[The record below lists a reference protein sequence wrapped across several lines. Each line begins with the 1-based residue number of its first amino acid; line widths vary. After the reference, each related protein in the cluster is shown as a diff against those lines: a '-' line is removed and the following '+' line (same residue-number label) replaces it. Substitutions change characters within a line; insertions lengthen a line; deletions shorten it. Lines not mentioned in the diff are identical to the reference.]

1 MATKSKSKTNQI
13 LHIYTRVST
22 VSQADRGTSLQ
33 TQLELGKKKAKQL
46 GFGYKQ
52 WDEGGKS
59 SHHDEITKRPVL
71 NDLMLK
77 IREGEIK
84 HLFVYDQSRISRND
98 NVATTV
104 RYECQKQNV
113 TLYTKDGQFDLS
125 NPQEKFLKQV
135 LDGIAEFENAIR
147 AERTRLGKINRVK
160 EGFWHG
166 GPPPFGYKLVEK
178 KLVVDKKEAS
188 WVRRIYQESAKGL
201 STLDLKK
208 LLDAKGVLPRRRAG
222 SWSIGSIQSLIKNT
236 HNKGVYEYADK
247 KSGRRYE
254 IQCPAIVDETTWQA
268 VQKLKTRVTS
278 RVSQQ
283 NRTKQFYLLRDLMV
297 CGHCGTAM
305 SGRKKAS
312 NYEQHY
318 YCPSK
323 ERDWVKNGGTET
335 PWKRDEGCGMSRA
348 LNIPATDKLVW
359 EAVLS
364 IHKESS
370 LLREEVKWKILKEE
384 GAPLAQTD
392 VDTKEIERNITK
404 VKKQLVAAKEA
415 QAKMVLNFHSGE
427 IRADVYE
434 VALDGS
440 KRAMDDLE
448 VKLAN
453 LELQKR
459 GHEKDAKWVGWLKIF
474 GKQMDAKNAFNEEE
488 RKVYLEGL
496 LREIKV
502 KYLEKKNLH
511 ELTLQFNL
519 PIVDDG
525 VTWNDPTNK
534 RKGYTLK
541 CGKKQTKVQLSGVER
556 RGRKRLPKN
565 TPERNQLVTV
575 E

>member
-1 MATKSKSKTNQI
+1 MATKSKSKTDQI

-22 VSQADRGTSLQ
+22 VSQADKGSSLQ

-46 GFGYKQ
+46 GFGYKH

-59 SHHDEITKRPVL
+59 SHHEEIAERPIL
-71 NDLMLK
+71 ADLLLK
-77 IREGEIK
+77 IREGEVK
-84 HLFVYDQSRISRND
+84 HLFVYDQSRISRID
-98 NVATTV
+98 IVATTV

-113 TLYTKDGQFDLS
+113 TLYTKDGHFDLS

-135 LDGIAEFENAIR
+135 LDGIAEFENAVR
-147 AERTRLGKINRVK
+147 ADRTRLGKINRVK
-160 EGFWHG
+160 GGFWHG
-166 GPPPFGYKLVEK
+166 GPPPFGYKLVDK
-178 KLVVDKKEAS
+178 KLVLEKKEAT
-188 WVRRIYQESAKGL
+188 WVKRIYQESAKGL

-208 LLDAKGVLPRRRAG
+208 LLDSKGVLPRRRAG
-222 SWSIGSIQSLIKNT
+222 SWSIGSLRALIRNT
-236 HNKGVYEYADK
+236 HYKGVYEYFDK

-254 IQCPAIVDETTWQA
+254 VQCPAIVDETTWKA
-268 VQKLKTRVTS
+268 VQELKTRVTS

-283 NRTKQFYLLRDLMV
+283 NRTKQFYLLRNLMV
-297 CGHCGTAM
+297 CGHCGTLM

-312 NYEQHY
+312 NFEQHY

-323 ERDWVKNGGTET
+323 ERDWAKIGGTET
-335 PWKRDEGCGMSRA
+335 PWKRGEGCGMSRA

-359 EAVLS
+359 ESVLD
-364 IHKESS
+364 IHKKSS
-370 LLREEVKWKILKEE
+370 TLKEEVKWKILKEA

-392 VDTKEIERNITK
+392 VDTKEIERNIVK

-415 QAKMVLNFHSGE
+415 QAKMILNFHSGE

-434 VALDGS
+434 VAIRGS
-440 KRAMDDLE
+440 RESLDDLE

-474 GKQMDAKNAFNEEE
+474 GKQIEAKNAYNDEE
-488 RKVYLEGL
+488 RKAYLGGL

-502 KYLEKKNLH
+502 KYLESKNLH

-525 VTWNDPTNK
+525 VNWNDPNDK
-534 RKGYTLK
+534 KKGYTLRR
-541 CGKKQTKVQLSGVER
+541 GKKQTKVQLLGVER
-556 RGRKRLPKN
+556 RGRKALPKN
-565 TPERNQLVTV
+565 TPERNDSVTV

>member
-1 MATKSKSKTNQI
+1 MATKTKTDQI

-22 VSQADRGTSLQ
+22 VTQADHGTSLQ
-33 TQLELGKKKAKQL
+33 TQLDLGKRKARQL
-46 GFGYKQ
+46 GMGYKH

-59 SHHDEITKRPVL
+59 SNHEEIADRPVL
-71 NDLMLK
+71 AELVMR
-77 IREGEIK
+77 IREGEVK
-84 HLFVYDQSRISRND
+84 HLYVYDQSRISRTD
-98 NVATTV
+98 IIATTV
-104 RYECQKQNV
+104 RYECQKHNV
-113 TLYTKDGQFDLS
+113 TLYTKDGNFDLS
-125 NPQEKFLKQV
+125 NPQEMLLKKM
-135 LDGIAEFENAIR
+135 LDGIAEFDNAVR

-160 EGFWHG
+160 GGFWHG

-178 KLVVDKKEAS
+178 KLVVEKKEAA
-188 WVRRIYQESAKGL
+188 WVKRIFVDSAKGL

-208 LLDAKGVLPRRRAG
+208 LLDAKGVLPRRKAG
-222 SWSIGSIQSLIKNT
+222 SWSIGSIQALIKNT
-236 HNKGVYEYADK
+236 HYKGSYEYFDK
-247 KSGRRYE
+247 KSGLQYE
-254 IQCPAIVDETTWQA
+254 VQCPAIVDETTWQA

-283 NRTKQFYLLRDLMV
+283 NRTKQFYLLRNLMV
-297 CGHCGTAM
+297 CGHCGTPM
-305 SGRKKAS
+305 SGRKKSS

-323 ERDWVKNGGTET
+323 EREWVNNGGSDT
-335 PWKRDEGCGMSRA
+335 PWKRGEGCGMSRS

-359 EAVLS
+359 DAVLN

-370 LLREEVKWKILKEE
+370 ILREEVKWKILREQ

-392 VDTKEIERNITK
+392 VDKKEIERDITK
-404 VKKQLVAAKEA
+404 VKKHLVIAKEA

-434 VALDGS
+434 VALESS
-440 KRAMDDLE
+440 KQSLNDLE

-459 GHEKDAKWVGWLKIF
+459 GHEKDAKWVGWLKVF
-474 GKQMDAKNAFNEEE
+474 GKQIDAKNALNEED
-488 RKVYLEGL
+488 RKAYLSGL
-496 LREIKV
+496 LREVKV
-502 KYLEKKNLH
+502 KYLETKNLH

-525 VTWNDPTNK
+525 VNWNDPTDK
-534 RKGYTLK
+534 KKGYTLRR
-541 CGKKQTKVQLSGVER
+541 GKKQTKVQLSGVER
-556 RGRKRLPKN
+556 RGRKALPKN
-565 TPERNQLVTV
+565 TPERNDSITV

>member
-135 LDGIAEFENAIR
+135 LDGIAEFENSIR

-160 EGFWHG
+160 DGFWHG

-178 KLVVDKKEAS
+178 KLVVEKKEAA
-188 WVRRIYQESAKGL
+188 WVKRIYQESVKGL

-208 LLDAKGVLPRRRAG
+208 LLDSKGVLPRRRSG
-222 SWSIGSIQSLIKNT
+222 SWSIGSIRALIKNT
-236 HNKGVYEYADK
+236 HYKGVYEYLDK
-247 KSGRRYE
+247 KSNRLYE

-278 RVSQQ
+278 RVSQK
-283 NRTKQFYLLRDLMV
+283 NRTTHFFLLRDLMV
-297 CGHCGTAM
+297 CGHCGTLM
-305 SGRKKAS
+305 SGRKKPS

-335 PWKRDEGCGMSRA
+335 PWKRNEGCGMSRA
-348 LNIPATDKLVW
+348 LNITATDKLVW
-359 EAVLS
+359 DAVLN

-474 GKQMDAKNAFNEEE
+474 GKQMDAKNALNEEE
-488 RKVYLEGL
+488 RRVYLEGL

-511 ELTLQFNL
+511 ELTLHFNL
-519 PIVDDG
+519 PIVEDG
-525 VTWNDPTNK
+525 VNWNDPTNK
-534 RKGYTLK
+534 RKGYTLRR
-541 CGKKQTKVQLSGVER
+541 GKKQTKVQLSGVER

>member
-1 MATKSKSKTNQI
+1 MATKSKHKNDQT

-22 VSQADRGTSLQ
+22 VSQADRGSSLQ

-46 GFGYKQ
+46 GFGYKH

-59 SHHDEITKRPVL
+59 SHHEEIAERPVL
-71 NDLMLK
+71 AELLLK
-77 IREGEIK
+77 IREGEVK
-84 HLFVYDQSRISRND
+84 HLFVYDQSRISRID
-98 NVATTV
+98 IVATTV

-147 AERTRLGKINRVK
+147 AERTRLGKLNRVK

-166 GPPPFGYKLVEK
+166 GPPPFGYKLSDK
-178 KLVVDKKEAS
+178 KLVIEKKEAA
-188 WVRRIYQESAKGL
+188 WVKRIYQESAKGL

-208 LLDAKGVLPRRRAG
+208 LLDAKGVLPRRRVG
-222 SWSIGSIQSLIKNT
+222 SWSIGSIRALIRNT
-236 HNKGVYEYADK
+236 HYKGVYEYFDK
-247 KSGRRYE
+247 KSGRRYQV
-254 IQCPAIVDETTWQA
+254 QCPGIVDETTWQA
-268 VQKLKTRVTS
+268 VQELKTRVTS
-278 RVSQQ
+278 RVSQK

-297 CGHCGTAM
+297 CGHCGTLM

-312 NYEQHY
+312 NFEQHY

-323 ERDWVKNGGTET
+323 ERDWAKIGGSET
-335 PWKRDEGCGMSRA
+335 PWKRGEGCGMSRA

-359 EAVLS
+359 DAVLN

-370 LLREEVKWKILKEE
+370 ILREEVKWKILKEE

-392 VDTKEIERNITK
+392 VDTKEIERDITK

-415 QAKMVLNFHSGE
+415 QAKMVLNFHTGE

-434 VALDGS
+434 VALQSS
-440 KRAMDDLE
+440 KQSLNDLE

-459 GHEKDAKWVGWLKIF
+459 GHEKDAKWVGWLKVY
-474 GKQMDAKNAFNEEE
+474 GKQIDAKNALNEED
-488 RKVYLEGL
+488 RKAYLSGL

-502 KYLEKKNLH
+502 KYLEAKNLH
-511 ELTLQFNL
+511 ELTLQFTL
-519 PIVDDG
+519 PIVNDG
-525 VTWNDPTNK
+525 VVWNDPTNK

-541 CGKKQTKVQLSGVER
+541 RGKKNTKVQLLGVER
-556 RGRKRLPKN
+556 RGRKALPKN
-565 TPERNQLVTV
+565 TPERD
-575 E
+575 

>member
-1 MATKSKSKTNQI
+1 MVTTSKAKTDQI

-22 VSQADRGTSLQ
+22 VSQADKGSSLQ

-46 GFGYKQ
+46 GFGYKH
-52 WDEGGKS
+52 WDEGGRS
-59 SHHDEITKRPVL
+59 SHHEVISDRPVL
-71 NDLMLK
+71 AELLMK
-77 IREGEIK
+77 IRDGVIK
-84 HLFVYDQSRISRND
+84 HLFVYDQSRISRID
-98 NVATTV
+98 IVATTV

-113 TLYTKDGQFDLS
+113 TLYTKDGHFDLS

-160 EGFWHG
+160 GGFWHG
-166 GPPPFGYKLVEK
+166 GPPPYGYKLVDK
-178 KLVVDKKEAS
+178 KLVIEKKEAI
-188 WVRRIYQESAKGL
+188 WIKRIYQESAKGF
-201 STLDLKK
+201 STLDVKK

-222 SWSIGSIQSLIKNT
+222 SWSIGSLQALIKNT
-236 HNKGVYEYADK
+236 HYKGVYEYLDK

-254 IQCPAIVDETTWQA
+254 VQCPAIVDETTWQS
-268 VQKLKTRVTS
+268 VQQLKTRVTS

-297 CGHCGTAM
+297 CGHCGTPMA
-305 SGRKKAS
+305 GRKKAS

-323 ERDWVKNGGTET
+323 EREWVKNGGSET
-335 PWKRDEGCGMSRA
+335 PWKRGEGCGMSRA

-359 EAVLS
+359 DAVLN

-370 LLREEVKWKILKEE
+370 ILKEEVKWKILKEQ
-384 GAPLAQTD
+384 GAPLAQTA
-392 VDTKEIERNITK
+392 VDTKEVERSITK

-434 VALDGS
+434 VALRSS
-440 KRAMDDLE
+440 KQSMDDLE

-459 GHEKDAKWVGWLKIF
+459 GHEKDAKWVGWLKFF
-474 GKQMDAKNAFNEEE
+474 GKQIEAKNSFNEEE
-488 RKVYLEGL
+488 RKAYLEGL
-496 LREIKV
+496 VTQIKV
-502 KYLEKKNLH
+502 KYLEAKNSH
-511 ELTLQFNL
+511 ELALQFNL
-519 PIVDDG
+519 PIVEDG
-525 VTWNDPTNK
+525 VNWRDPIDK
-534 RKGYTLK
+534 RKGYTLRK
-541 CGKKQTKVQLSGVER
+541 GKKQTKVALSGVER
-556 RGRKRLPKN
+556 RGRKALPKN
-565 TPERNQLVTV
+565 TPERNDSVTV

>member
-1 MATKSKSKTNQI
+1 MATTSKAKTDQI

-22 VSQADRGTSLQ
+22 VSQADKGSSLQ

-46 GFGYKQ
+46 GFGYKH
-52 WDEGGKS
+52 WDEGGRS
-59 SHHDEITKRPVL
+59 SHHEVISDRPVL
-71 NDLMLK
+71 AELLMK
-77 IREGEIK
+77 IRDGVIK
-84 HLFVYDQSRISRND
+84 HLFVYDQSRISRID
-98 NVATTV
+98 IVATTV

-113 TLYTKDGQFDLS
+113 TLYTKDGHFDLS

-160 EGFWHG
+160 GGFWHG
-166 GPPPFGYKLVEK
+166 GPPPYGYKLVDK
-178 KLVVDKKEAS
+178 KLVIEKKEAI
-188 WVRRIYQESAKGL
+188 WIKRIYQESAKGF
-201 STLDLKK
+201 STLDVKK

-222 SWSIGSIQSLIKNT
+222 SWSIGSLQALIKNT
-236 HNKGVYEYADK
+236 HYKGVYEYLDK

-254 IQCPAIVDETTWQA
+254 VQCPAIVDETTWQS
-268 VQKLKTRVTS
+268 VQQLKTRVTS

-297 CGHCGTAM
+297 CGHCGTPMA
-305 SGRKKAS
+305 GRKKAS

-323 ERDWVKNGGTET
+323 EREWVKNGGSET
-335 PWKRDEGCGMSRA
+335 PWKRGEGCGMSRA

-359 EAVLS
+359 DAVLN

-370 LLREEVKWKILKEE
+370 ILKEEVKWKILKEQ
-384 GAPLAQTD
+384 GAPLAQTA
-392 VDTKEIERNITK
+392 VDTKEVERSITK

-434 VALDGS
+434 VALRSS
-440 KRAMDDLE
+440 KQSMDDLE

-459 GHEKDAKWVGWLKIF
+459 GHEKDAKWVGWLKFF
-474 GKQMDAKNAFNEEE
+474 GKQIEAKNSFNEEE
-488 RKVYLEGL
+488 RKAYLEGL
-496 LREIKV
+496 VTQIKV
-502 KYLEKKNLH
+502 KYLEAKNSH
-511 ELTLQFNL
+511 ELALQFNL
-519 PIVDDG
+519 PIVEDG
-525 VTWNDPTNK
+525 VNWKDPIDK
-534 RKGYTLK
+534 RKGYTLRK
-541 CGKKQTKVQLSGVER
+541 GKKQTKVALSGVER
-556 RGRKRLPKN
+556 RGRKALPKN
-565 TPERNQLVTV
+565 TPERNDSVTV